1 MNKLDRRNMIF
12 FGLGTVGR
20 DMFYALEA
28 NALIYYLSNV
38 LDLPL
43 GVFVATSMV
52 FTVLRVFDALNDPI
66 MGLLVDNTRSRHGRF
81 KPPMALGAL
90 AGGACYLVLFADFG
104 LRDYWFVAVFAIA
117 YILWDIFY
125 GLNDIAYWSMLPS
138 LSVEQKTREKMGAFA
153 RICAN
158 IGMFAIMVGWEPIT
172 SGLGNTPKA
181 WFTVALAVTILMLL
195 FQLFTLFGVKERKD
209 MFRREEEKT
218 TLRGMWEV
226 LTKND
231 QLLWTTL
238 AMSLFN
244 IGYMST
250 TTMAIYYMQY
260 VYGNKDMYAVLAAV
274 CGLFAAGLYQ
284 FALILLK
291 VPSSRTTKA
300 IKAIAARNRPTAAGF
315 KNTYNDISLF
325 VSRFIRLNEFKK
337 KELADS
343 LKIANISMSPELFT
357 ARALVRSAG
366 IMLMSVPFFFFLPI
380 IGLLVIVLA
389 VLMYFQEKQ
398 KVDSCIKEKRKQIE
412 FDLPRFVYAI
422 SQEIQMSHDV
432 ISILE
437 RHKDNFSPYLN
448 EEIEI
453 TIADMR
459 TGNYEAAIT
468 RFEGRIGST
477 NLSEVC
483 RGFIQMIRGDDTSVY
498 WETLAIRFSELQ
510 KQYLRNIALKIPP
523 KVHRLSFFLMM
534 SMMLLY
540 VVVLGWELLSNMGVL
555 FG

>member
-12 FGLGTVGR
+12 FGLGTIGR
-20 DMFYALEA
+20 DMFYAFEA

-38 LDLPL
+38 LSLPL
-43 GVFVATSMV
+43 GVFLATSMV
-52 FTVLRVFDALNDPI
+52 FTVLRVFDALNDPL

-158 IGMFAIMVGWEPIT
+158 IGMFSIMVGWEPIT
-172 SGLGNTPKA
+172 SGMGNTPKA

-195 FQLFTLFGVKERKD
+195 FQLFTLFGVRERKD

-274 CGLFAAGLYQ
+274 VGMAQLLALVIFQSFSKRMPREKLYLL
-284 FALILLK
+284 ATIL
-291 VPSSRTTKA
+291 PSSSLLRSALSSSLWALCLSLSVRRSFSCLCSCSWRT
-300 IKAIAARNRPTAAGF
+300 PSSTASG
-315 KNTYNDISLF
+315 KT
-325 VSRFIRLNEFKK
+325 VS
-337 KELADS
+337 AV
-343 LKIANISMSPELFT
+343 
-357 ARALVRSAG
+357 RALPSRCS
-366 IMLMSVPFFFFLPI
+366 
-380 IGLLVIVLA
+380 
-389 VLMYFQEKQ
+389 
-398 KVDSCIKEKRKQIE
+398 
-412 FDLPRFVYAI
+412 
-422 SQEIQMSHDV
+422 
-432 ISILE
+432 
-437 RHKDNFSPYLN
+437 
-448 EEIEI
+448 
-453 TIADMR
+453 
-459 TGNYEAAIT
+459 
-468 RFEGRIGST
+468 
-477 NLSEVC
+477 
-483 RGFIQMIRGDDTSVY
+483 
-498 WETLAIRFSELQ
+498 
-510 KQYLRNIALKIPP
+510 
-523 KVHRLSFFLMM
+523 RLSIK
-534 SMMLLY
+534 SAA
-540 VVVLGWELLSNMGVL
+540 L
-555 FG
+555 FPWASPV

>member
-38 LDLPL
+38 LDLSL

-172 SGLGNTPKA
+172 SGLGKTPNA

-195 FQLFTLFGVKERKD
+195 FQLFTLFGVKER
-209 MFRREEEKT
+209 RREEEKT

-274 CGLFAAGLYQ
+274 VGVAQLLALVIFQSFSKRMPREKLYLFATVLVMIGYAIFFFSEVSIILIAVG
-284 FALILLK
+284 ALFIFIGQAFIQLLMLMFLEDTIEYGQWKNGKRSESITLSVQPLINKIGGAVSMGITSLMLVWSGIK
-291 VPSSRTTKA
+291 VGE
-300 IKAIAARNRPTAAGF
+300 TAAES
-315 KNTYNDISLF
+315 I
-325 VSRFIRLNEFKK
+325 
-337 KELADS
+337 
-343 LKIANISMSPELFT
+343 
-357 ARALVRSAG
+357 SAG
-366 IMLMSVPFFFFLPI
+366 GQLTVKLMM
-380 IGLLVIVLA
+380 IVLPVIFILAGYIIYRAKFKINKEMYDRIISDLQARGELHTAPEEA
-389 VLMYFQEKQ
+389 VTEIETIE
-398 KVDSCIKEKRKQIE
+398 IKEE
-412 FDLPRFVYAI
+412 
-422 SQEIQMSHDV
+422 
-432 ISILE
+432 
-437 RHKDNFSPYLN
+437 
-448 EEIEI
+448 
-453 TIADMR
+453 
-459 TGNYEAAIT
+459 
-468 RFEGRIGST
+468 
-477 NLSEVC
+477 
-483 RGFIQMIRGDDTSVY
+483 
-498 WETLAIRFSELQ
+498 
-510 KQYLRNIALKIPP
+510 
-523 KVHRLSFFLMM
+523 
-534 SMMLLY
+534 
-540 VVVLGWELLSNMGVL
+540 
-555 FG
+555 

>member
-1 MNKLDRRNMIF
+1 MSIYNIAL
-12 FGLGTVGR
+12 
-20 DMFYALEA
+20 YAA
-28 NALIYYLSNV
+28 
-38 LDLPL
+38 
-43 GVFVATSMV
+43 
-52 FTVLRVFDALNDPI
+52 
-66 MGLLVDNTRSRHGRF
+66 
-81 KPPMALGAL
+81 
-90 AGGACYLVLFADFG
+90 
-104 LRDYWFVAVFAIA
+104 
-117 YILWDIFY
+117 
-125 GLNDIAYWSMLPS
+125 
-138 LSVEQKTREKMGAFA
+138 
-153 RICAN
+153 
-158 IGMFAIMVGWEPIT
+158 
-172 SGLGNTPKA
+172 
-181 WFTVALAVTILMLL
+181 
-195 FQLFTLFGVKERKD
+195 
-209 MFRREEEKT
+209 
-218 TLRGMWEV
+218 
-226 LTKND
+226 
-231 QLLWTTL
+231 
-238 AMSLFN
+238 
-244 IGYMST
+244 
-250 TTMAIYYMQY
+250 
-260 VYGNKDMYAVLAAV
+260 LAAV

-300 IKAIAARNRPTAAGF
+300 IKAVAARNRPSAAEF

-510 KQYLRNIALKIPP
+510 EAVSTEYSAENSAKGTQAVFLPDDEHDVAICCGAWLGASQQHGRSVRLRRANEK
-523 KVHRLSFFLMM
+523 S
-534 SMMLLY
+534 S
-540 VVVLGWELLSNMGVL
+540 
-555 FG
+555 